1 MSIYGSDGGEESMSA
16 GLAKGSTTTSPVF
29 DLWAKLDADQQK
41 YAKIGAAALG
51 EMRARP
57 RRFPAGARLLFLPL
71 ISARVRGAVVVLLLW
86 LGLGGNDSDMANYMG
101 GSNILV

>member
-51 EMRARP
+51 ES
-57 RRFPAGARLLFLPL
+57 PAAPLPSSTIPFLPL
-71 ISARVRGAVVVLLLW
+71 ISACVRGAVVVLLLW